1 MSNQNPAAT
10 SFNKFSPVT
19 SNARQLGFLER
30 GHPSRFAEACS
41 TLNVRQAS
49 EPNTGYGKRSYGA
62 KVIDESGATYWLKV
76 FGLTSEKNERWKAET
91 EADVISGVR
100 KPELIKQIIWK
111 HVDELW
117 VARLT
122 TFVTGI
128 VEDGPWAEISAHG
141 VEHAWLES
149 LNESLEV
156 LARQPCARVHIQSN
170 LFERWLRRH
179 FRRRITLTPSDWV
192 PSHNDLQWSNLSHP
206 ELSIL
211 DWEWYGRS
219 PRGYDQ
225 GTLIAYSCH
234 DDELV
239 ARLEEA
245 FQPVLETGIGSF
257 GKIFAAHTIR
267 NSVQSGWLTPLMKA
281 PIEKLIDRWES
292 QLR

>member
-1 MSNQNPAAT
+1 MAT
-10 SFNKFSPVT
+10 SLNKFSPAA

-49 EPNTGYGKRSYGA
+49 EPNTGYGTRSYGA
-62 KVIDESGATYWLKV
+62 RVVDESGATCWLKV
-76 FGLTSEKNERWKAET
+76 FGLTTRQNERWQAEMESDAT
-91 EADVISGVR
+91 AGIR
-100 KPELIKQIIWK
+100 KPKLIRQITWE
-111 HVDELW
+111 HADEFW

-128 VEDGPWAEISAHG
+128 VEAGPWAEVGAHG
-141 VEHAWLES
+141 VEQAWLDS
-149 LNESLEV
+149 LSQSLEA
-156 LARQPCARVHIQSN
+156 LALPPCARVQVQTN
-170 LFERWLRRH
+170 LFERWLSRH
-179 FRRRITLTPSDWV
+179 FRRRPAITASDWV

-206 ELSIL
+206 DLSIL

-234 DDELV
+234 DNELV
-239 ARLEEA
+239 ARLEQA
-245 FQPVLETGIGSF
+245 FQPVLETGIGAF

-267 NSVQSGWLTPLMKA
+267 NSIQSGWLTPLMKA
-281 PIEKLIDRWES
+281 PIEKLIGRWES